1 MIPATQKKLREARF
15 FLGCLRRRDR
25 VAPPEPEEFE
35 FYLSAFLSAARS
47 VTFALENEEEAK
59 YKEWRGTWST
69 LITAEEQTFLD
80 AMVQQRNIA
89 QKRGGVPVA
98 VDWEFVPVIQAK
110 RDERGQ
116 PMYGLQWFGPITA
129 PMPQVG
135 QPVHSITL
143 GTGQVEAVATC
154 ERYLNIL
161 ERLVAD
167 FLKTHASGNAV

>member
-25 VAPPEPEEFE
+25 VAPPEQEEFE

-47 VTFALENEEEAK
+47 VTFALENEEKAK
-59 YKEWRGTWST
+59 YKEWRVTWPT
-69 LITAEEQTFLD
+69 LLTTEEEKFLD
-80 AMVQQRNIA
+80 AMVEQRNIA
-89 QKRGGVPVA
+89 QKRGGIPVA

-116 PMYGLQWFGPITA
+116 PMYGLQWFGPVTA
-129 PMPQVG
+129 RMPQVG
-135 QPVHSITL
+135 QPIHSITL
-143 GTGQVEAVATC
+143 GAGHVEAVATC
-154 ERYLNIL
+154 ERYLSIL

-167 FLKTHASGNAV
+167 FLKTHASDSVV